1 MKRYILLF
9 ILSLQTFAGLAQLSN
24 GRINSLLAA
33 ERYLEKLVQEK
44 GTVEAIFKVS
54 DQETIIFRPD
64 PQNAKLLYSKATSND
79 AGSLK
84 WEPFFAKI
92 SRSGDWGFTSGPFT
106 YTSNSATPIHGQ
118 YLSVWNTN
126 RKGQWKLNLDT
137 RISHQGEG
145 RNYEKNILDPN
156 SYRFFRQLSLSRLK
170 QREDMIITTDKLFS
184 STLLRDQNLAMENFL
199 SRDTRFLLQGFEP
212 VIGKEAVT
220 NFMDRNNIR
229 ISTIPT
235 VANRALGSD
244 LAYTYGTA
252 LISIN
257 DVETKYNYVRIW
269 ESQEEFKW
277 YVILE
282 IFNPAG
288 K

>member
-9 ILSLQTFAGLAQLSN
+9 ILSSQVCSALAQLSN

-33 ERYLEKLVQEK
+33 ESYLAKLVQEK

-54 DQETIIFRPD
+54 DQETLVFRPD
-64 PQNAKLLYSKATSND
+64 PQQAKLLYNKATSND
-79 AGSLK
+79 AGALK

-106 YTSNSATPIHGQ
+106 YASGSATPIQGQ
-118 YLSVWNTN
+118 YLSVWHAN
-126 RKGQWKLNLDT
+126 RKGQWKLSLDT
-137 RISHQGEG
+137 RISHQGSG
-145 RNYEKNILDPN
+145 RNYEKNISDPN

-184 STLLRDQNLAMENFL
+184 GTLVRDQNLAMENFL
-199 SRDTRFLLQGFEP
+199 AKDARLLLQGYEP

-220 NFMDRNNIR
+220 NFLDRNNVR
-229 ISTIPT
+229 ISTIPAA
-235 VANRALGSD
+235 ANRALGSD

-252 LISIN
+252 LININ
-257 DVETKYNYVRIW
+257 GVENKYNYVRIW

-282 IFNPAG
+282 IYNPAG
-288 K
+288 N